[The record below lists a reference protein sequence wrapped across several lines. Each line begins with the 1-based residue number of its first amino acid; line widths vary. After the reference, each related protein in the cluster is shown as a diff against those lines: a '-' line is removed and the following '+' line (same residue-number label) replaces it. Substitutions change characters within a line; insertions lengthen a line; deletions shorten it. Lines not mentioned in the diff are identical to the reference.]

1 MKKTILLVVAT
12 LICVATAIDAMA
24 QRRNKSTDTNLV
36 GHVIDART
44 REHIA
49 YATIAV
55 RGTTLGVATDAGGHY
70 MLVDVPA
77 ETELT
82 VVASTV
88 GYDPVE
94 KVVTLKEGK
103 TLELNFELRESSVE
117 VEQVVVSANRQ
128 ESNRKE
134 APTIVNIVAS
144 ELFDRTSSAN
154 IAEALNYQPGV
165 RVEYSCSN
173 CGFPQLRI
181 NGLEGQYTQILL
193 DSRPIFSSL
202 AGVYGLEQ
210 LPASMIER
218 VEVVRGGGSALFGS
232 NAIAGVVNIITK
244 EPQRN
249 LLSLSNTTGVMEGGL
264 TDISTSLNAAF
275 VSDDYRAGAYVFG
288 MIRDRDAYDRND
300 DGFSE
305 IPTINSETIGFRTYY
320 KTSAYSKLTAEYHH
334 IREFRRGGDQ
344 LDVPPHEAEIAE
356 KTRHGINGGGLRFD
370 LFSKDYRHK
379 LNLYTSFQGI
389 RRSSYY
395 GAGKDP
401 NAYGRTIDNTFVAG
415 AQYAYSFR
423 KLLFLPSQLTMGVE
437 FNNTNLI
444 DHMTGYD
451 RHIKQLSQTIGG
463 YVQNEWQS
471 EALNLVIGARLDKNN
486 LIDHVIVSPRANVR
500 YTPIKNLILR
510 AGYTS
515 GYRAP
520 QAYDEDLH
528 VMAVGGEASLI
539 VLDPELR
546 PEYSH
551 SVTASTDMY
560 ATAGKVQFNVL
571 VEGFYTSLN
580 DVFTLVEQHADA
592 AGNQVLMRTNAD
604 RAEVRGVN
612 IEAKAALDANN
623 SLSVG
628 YTYQRSTYREPVAWS
643 ENEAIPAERSMLRS
657 PDHYG
662 YVGLNARPVRNF
674 DISIYGTY
682 TGPRL
687 VPHYMPDSADDVLK
701 RTPSFFDM
709 AVKLSY
715 DIRLTRSIT
724 LQVNCGVKNAFDAFQ
739 NDVDFGALKD
749 SGYIYGP
756 GAPRM
761 FFVGAKFTL

>member
-1 MKKTILLVVAT
+1 MKKILLFVVVAVM
-12 LICVATAIDAMA
+12 CVATSFDAAA
-24 QRRNKSTDTNLV
+24 QRRDKSYDTNIM
-36 GHVIDART
+36 GHVIDAQT

-55 RGTTLGVATDAGGHY
+55 RGTTLGVATNDNGHY
-70 MLVDVPA
+70 IMVNVPA
-77 ETELT
+77 DTELT
-82 VVASTV
+82 VVASSV
-88 GYDPVE
+88 GYDPIE
-94 KVVTLKEGK
+94 KVVKLKSGK
-103 TLELNFELRESSVE
+103 TLELNFELRPSSVE

-134 APTIVNIVAS
+134 APTIVGIVGS
-144 ELFDRTSSAN
+144 EMFERTSSAN
-154 IAEALNYQPGV
+154 IAEALNFQPGT

-244 EPQRN
+244 EPQRD
-249 LLSLSNTTGVMEGGL
+249 LLTLANTTGVMKGGK

-275 VSDDYRAGAYVFG
+275 VSDDYRAGAYIFG
-288 MIRDRDAYDRND
+288 MIRDRDAYDRNGD
-300 DGFSE
+300 SFSD
-305 IPTINSETIGFRTYY
+305 IPMINSETIGFRTYY
-320 KTSAYSKLTAEYHH
+320 KTSHYSKLTAEYHH
-334 IREFRRGGDQ
+334 IREYRRGGDNF
-344 LDVPPHEAEIAE
+344 DVPPHEAEIAE
-356 KTRHGINGGGLRFD
+356 KTRYGINGGGLRFD

-379 LNLYTSFQGI
+379 LNIYTSFQGI
-389 RRSSYY
+389 RRRSYY
-395 GAGKDP
+395 GAGQDP
-401 NAYGRTIDNTFVAG
+401 NAYGRTIDNTLVAG

-437 FNNTNLI
+437 FNNINLV

-451 RHIKQLSQTIGG
+451 RHINQLSQTIGG
-463 YVQNEWQS
+463 YLQNEWQS
-471 EALNLVIGARLDKNN
+471 EALNFVIGARVDKNN
-486 LIDHVIVSPRANVR
+486 LIDRVVVSPRANIR
-500 YTPIKNLILR
+500 YTPIKNVILR
-510 AGYTS
+510 AGYSS

-528 VMAVGGEASLI
+528 VMAVGGEVSLI
-539 VLDPELR
+539 ELDPELR

-551 SVTASTDMY
+551 SVTASADLY
-560 ATAGKVQFNVL
+560 AKVGDVQLNLL

-580 DVFTLVEQHADA
+580 DVFTLVEKSADA

-604 RAEVRGVN
+604 RAQVRGVN
-612 IEAKAALDANN
+612 VEAKAALDANN

-628 YTYQRSTYREPVAWS
+628 YTFQRSTYGEPIAWS
-643 ENEAIPAERSMLRS
+643 ENEAIPAEKHMLRS

-674 DISIYGTY
+674 DISVYGTF
-682 TGPRL
+682 TGPML

-715 DIRLTRSIT
+715 DFRLTRSIT
-724 LQVNCGVKNAFDAFQ
+724 LQVNCGVKNLFDAFQ
-739 NDVDFGALKD
+739 DDIDFGAMKD

>member
-1 MKKTILLVVAT
+1 MKKFILLVVAA
-12 LICVATAIDAMA
+12 LLCVATTIDAVA
-24 QRRNKSTDTNLV
+24 QRRDKATDTNLV

-55 RGTTLGVATDAGGHY
+55 RGATLGAATNEGGHY
-70 MLVDVPA
+70 MLIDVPSD
-77 ETELT
+77 TELT
-82 VVASTV
+82 IVASSV

-94 KVVTLKEGK
+94 KVVKLVAGK

-117 VEQVVVSANRQ
+117 MEQVVVSANRQ

-134 APTIVNIVAS
+134 APTIVGIVAS

-154 IAEALNYQPGV
+154 IAEALNFQPGM

-210 LPASMIER
+210 LPAGMIER

-264 TDISTSLNAAF
+264 TDISTSLNAAY

-288 MIRDRDAYDRND
+288 MIRDRDAYDRNG

-334 IREFRRGGDQ
+334 IREYRRGGDK
-344 LDVPPHEAEIAE
+344 LDIPPHEAEIAE

-379 LNLYTSFQGI
+379 LNIYTSFQGI

-401 NAYGRTIDNTFVAG
+401 NAYGHTIDNTLVAG

-423 KLLFLPSQLTMGVE
+423 KLLFLPSQLTAGVE
-437 FNNTNLI
+437 LNNTNLI

-471 EALNLVIGARLDKNN
+471 EEVNFVIGARLDKNN
-486 LIDHVIVSPRANVR
+486 MIEGVIVSPRANVR
-500 YTPIKNLILR
+500 YTPVKNLILR

-539 VLDPELR
+539 VLDPDLR

-551 SVTASTDMY
+551 SVTASADMY
-560 ATAGKVQFNVL
+560 ATAGKVQLNL
-571 VEGFYTSLN
+571 LIEGFYTSLN
-580 DVFTLVEQHADA
+580 DVFTLVEKPADA

-623 SLSVG
+623 SLSAG
-628 YTYQRSTYREPVAWS
+628 YTFQRSTYRTPVAWS
-643 ENEAIPAERSMLRS
+643 ENEAIPAEKSMLRS

-662 YVGLNARPVRNF
+662 YVSLNTRPVRNF
-674 DISIYGTY
+674 DISLYGTF
-682 TGPRL
+682 TGPML

-701 RTPSFFDM
+701 RTPSFFDL

-724 LQVNCGVKNAFDAFQ
+724 LQLNCGVKNAFDAFQ

-756 GAPRM
+756 AAPRT

>member
-1 MKKTILLVVAT
+1 MKKLAFLIVMVLMCAIAT
-12 LICVATAIDAMA
+12 TDAVA
-24 QRRNKSTDTNLV
+24 QRREKSHDTNLV

-55 RGTTLGVATDAGGHY
+55 RGTTLGMATDAGGHY
-70 MLVDVPA
+70 MMVDVPA
-77 ETELT
+77 DTELT
-82 VVASTV
+82 VVASSV

-94 KVVTLKEGK
+94 KVVTLKAGK

-249 LLSLSNTTGVMEGGL
+249 LLSLSNTTGIMEGGL

-334 IREFRRGGDQ
+334 IREFRRGGDN

-379 LNLYTSFQGI
+379 LNIYSSFQGI

-423 KLLFLPSQLTMGVE
+423 KLLFLPSQLTVGVE

-451 RHIKQLSQTIGG
+451 RTQLSQTIGG

-471 EALNLVIGARLDKNN
+471 DALNLVIGARLDKNN

-551 SVTASTDMY
+551 SVTASADMY

-643 ENEAIPAERSMLRS
+643 ENEAIPAEKSMLRS

-674 DISIYGTY
+674 DISVYGTY
-682 TGPRL
+682 TGPML

-701 RTPSFFDM
+701 RTQSFFDM

>member
-1 MKKTILLVVAT
+1 MKKLAFLIVMVLMCAIAT
-12 LICVATAIDAMA
+12 TDAVA
-24 QRRNKSTDTNLV
+24 QRREKSHDTNLV
-36 GHVIDART
+36 GHVIDVRT

-55 RGTTLGVATDAGGHY
+55 RGTTLGMATDAGGHY

-77 ETELT
+77 DTELT
-82 VVASTV
+82 IVASSV

-94 KVVTLKEGK
+94 KVVTLKAGK

-117 VEQVVVSANRQ
+117 VEQVVVSASRQ
-128 ESNRKE
+128 EVNRKE

-144 ELFDRTSSAN
+144 ELFERTSSSN

-249 LLSLSNTTGVMEGGL
+249 LLSIANTTGVMRGGL
-264 TDISTSLNAAF
+264 TDISTSLNGSF
-275 VSDDYRAGAYVFG
+275 VSNDYRAGAYIFG
-288 MIRDRDAYDRND
+288 MIRDRDAYDRNG

-305 IPTINSETIGFRTYY
+305 IPTTNSETVGFRAYY

-334 IREFRRGGDQ
+334 IREFRRGGDN
-344 LDVPPHEAEIAE
+344 LDLPPHEAEIAE
-356 KTRHGINGGGLRFD
+356 KTRHGINGGGVRFD

-379 LNLYTSFQGI
+379 LNLYSSFQGI
-389 RRSSYY
+389 RRRSYY

-423 KLLFLPSQLTMGVE
+423 RLLFLPSQLTMGVE

-471 EALNLVIGARLDKNN
+471 EALNFVVGARLDKNN
-486 LIDHVIVSPRANVR
+486 LIDRVIVSPRANVR
-500 YTPIKNLILR
+500 YTPFKNLILR

-528 VMAVGGEASLI
+528 VMAVNGEASLI
-539 VLDPELR
+539 VLDPDLR

-551 SVTASTDMY
+551 SVTASADLY
-560 ATAGKVQFNVL
+560 ATAGKVQLNML

-580 DVFTLVEQHADA
+580 DVFTLVEMAADA
-592 AGNQVLMRTNAD
+592 SGNQVLMRTNAD

-612 IEAKAALDANN
+612 FEAKAALDANN
-623 SLSVG
+623 SLQVG
-628 YTYQRSTYREPVAWS
+628 YTYQRSTYRTPVAWS
-643 ENEAIPAERSMLRS
+643 ENETIPAERTMLRS

-674 DISIYGTY
+674 DISLYGTF
-682 TGPRL
+682 TGPML
-687 VPHYMPDSADDVLK
+687 VPHYMPDSNDDVLK
-701 RTPSFFDM
+701 RTPSFFDLS
-709 AVKLSY
+709 VKLAY
-715 DIRLTRSIT
+715 DIRLSNSIT
-724 LQVNCGVKNAFDAFQ
+724 LQVNCGVKNVFDAFQ

-756 GAPRM
+756 ASPRM
-761 FFVGAKFTL
+761 FFIGAKFTM